1 MDAIPLQELQMSKR
15 VSIRIELDEETKRDF
30 DLLLKLKNQTISEN
44 LRDSIEGQIDQH
56 KDLLT
61 SIRDRFDRNNETL
74 DND

>member
-61 SIRDRFDRNNETL
+61 SIRDRFDRVNEVS
-74 DND
+74 DDD